1 MMNELMAEVA
11 AQTRTRARRERLGF
25 PSLLL
30 GGAHLAVLS
39 AFALAQPLFDL
50 FSKNAEFFAVRCSS
64 PLEIV
69 GFALAVTFLPPLA
82 MLAVEAL
89 AGLASPILRR
99 ALHLVFVAGLT
110 GLIAIQLVKRAG
122 DHSSAL
128 VIALAAAAGIVV
140 ALLYLRVP
148 PARSFLTILSPSP
161 IVFLALFL
169 LTSPIEKLVMPE
181 DVNAAVTDVSARTP
195 VVMIVFD
202 EFPEVSLMNRSKKID
217 ADRFPNFARLA
228 RNATWFRNATTVS
241 HSTTKAVPA
250 IMTGIRP
257 QPNKLPIFAD
267 HPDNIFT
274 LLGGSYR
281 MNVVESQTSLCPKQ
295 LCGDD
300 RPRLTST
307 GTKPK
312 EASLYSDASYV
323 YLHLIA
329 PPRLEERLPSVS
341 TAWENFGNEGG
352 TQASIS
358 LSGDD
363 SRTQTGHPE
372 VWDDR
377 GGAARAF
384 FSSIRATSA
393 PTLNFAHLLLPH
405 GPYQYLPSGRQYVL
419 GSLVALGK
427 DGDSWGPQTHLVIQ
441 AYERYL
447 YQLEYTDR
455 LLGRLLSRLKTIGLY
470 DKAMIVVT
478 ADHGVSFRP
487 GDRRRGPTRTNIQDV
502 AYVPVFLKRPDQR
515 EAVIVDDHVETI
527 DILPTIADGLGISIP
542 WEADGRS
549 GFGDEHTSRVDVSG
563 FVRPLASVLDA
574 RDKALLRQIRL
585 FGTGA
590 TRPVLYGVGPAPS
603 ILGRSVSRLRVVGAG
618 SASAAIDAKPLALLR
633 SLPKGSRFYPSQV
646 TGRVSG
652 LGAGRP
658 VAIAVNGRIAGT
670 STTIDSAGAV
680 RFSILVPEELLH
692 VGRNPVRVFA
702 LSRTGTGIT
711 LTQLASA

>member
-11 AQTRTRARRERLGF
+11 AQTRTHARRERLSF

-50 FSKNAEFFAVRCSS
+50 FSKNAEFFAVRRSS

-69 GFALAVTFLPPLA
+69 SFALAVTFLPPLA

-89 AGLASPILRR
+89 AGFASPILRR

-122 DHSSAL
+122 DQSSAI
-128 VIALAAAAGIVV
+128 VIGLAAAVGIAV

-148 PARSFLTILSPSP
+148 PARSFLTILTPSP
-161 IVFLALFL
+161 VVFLALFL

-202 EFPEVSLMNRSKKID
+202 EFPDFSLMNRSKRID

-228 RNATWFRNATTVS
+228 RHATWFRNTTTVS

-257 QPNKLPIFAD
+257 RPKKLPIFAD

-281 MNVVESQTSLCPKQ
+281 MNVVESQTSLCPRQ
-295 LCGDD
+295 LCGD

-358 LSGDD
+358 LSGDT
-363 SRTQTGHPE
+363 RAPTGHPE

-384 FSSIRATSA
+384 FSSIRVTSE
-393 PTLNFAHLLLPH
+393 PTLNFAHILLPH

-419 GSLVALGK
+419 GSLVALGR
-427 DGDSWGPQTHLVIQ
+427 DGDSWGPQTHLVVQ
-441 AYERYL
+441 AYQRYL

-455 LLGRLLSRLKTIGLY
+455 LLGRLLYRLKAIDLY
-470 DKAMIVVT
+470 DKALIVVT

-487 GDRRRGPTRTNIQDV
+487 GDRRRGPTKTNIQDA
-502 AYVPVFLKRPDQR
+502 AYVPFFLKRPNQR
-515 EAVIVDDHVETI
+515 EPVIVDEHAETI
-527 DILPTIADGLGISIP
+527 DVVPTIADVLGISIP
-542 WEADGRS
+542 WETDGRS
-549 GFGDEHTSRVDVSG
+549 GFGNEHTSQVNVSG
-563 FVRPLASVLDA
+563 FVRPVASVLDA

-590 TRPVLYGVGPAPS
+590 TTPVLFGVGPAPS

-618 SASAAIDAKPLALLR
+618 SASAQIDAKPLALLR
-633 SLPKGSRFYPSQV
+633 SLPRGSRFYPSQV
-646 TGRVSG
+646 TGTVSG

-670 STTIDSAGAV
+670 SSTIDLAGAI

-702 LSRTGTGIT
+702 VSRTATGFT
-711 LTQLASA
+711 LAPLFAG

>member
-11 AQTRTRARRERLGF
+11 AQTRTRARREHFSF
-25 PSLLL
+25 PSLLV

-39 AFALAQPLFDL
+39 SFALAQPLFDL
-50 FSKNAEFFAVRCSS
+50 FSKNAEFFAVRRSS
-64 PLEIV
+64 PLQIV
-69 GFALAVTFLPPLA
+69 AFALAVTFLPPLA

-89 AGLASPILRR
+89 TGLVSLVLRR

-128 VIALAAAAGIVV
+128 VIGLAAAVGIAV
-140 ALLYLRVP
+140 AALYLRLP

-161 IVFLALFL
+161 LVFLALFL
-169 LTSPIEKLVMPE
+169 LASPVEKLVMPE

-202 EFPEVSLMNRSKKID
+202 EFPEFSLMDRAKKID

-228 RNATWFRNATTVS
+228 RKATWFRNATTVS

-257 QPNKLPIFAD
+257 RPHKLPIFAD

-281 MNVVESQTSLCPKQ
+281 MNVIESQTALCPKQ

-307 GTKPK
+307 GTQLK

-358 LSGDD
+358 FSGD
-363 SRTQTGHPE
+363 SRTPTGHPE
-372 VWDDR
+372 LWDDR
-377 GGAARAF
+377 GGSTRAF
-384 FSSIRATSA
+384 ISSIRATSR
-393 PTLNFAHLLLPH
+393 PTLNFAHILLPH

-419 GSLVALGK
+419 GNLVALGR
-427 DGDSWGPQTHLVIQ
+427 DGDSWGPQRALVVQ

-455 LLGRLLSRLKTIGLY
+455 LLGRLLSRLKAIGLY
-470 DKAMIVVT
+470 DKALILVT

-502 AYVPVFLKRPDQR
+502 AYVPLFLKRPNQA
-515 EAVIVDDHVETI
+515 EAAIVDDHVETV
-527 DILPTIADGLGISIP
+527 DILPTIADVLGITIP
-542 WEADGRS
+542 WKADGRS

-563 FVRPLASVLDA
+563 FVRPVASVLAA

-603 ILGRSVSRLRVVGAG
+603 ILGRSTSRFRVVGAG
-618 SASAAIDAKPLALLR
+618 SASAAIDSKPLGLLR

-652 LGAGRP
+652 LGAGRA

-670 STTIDSAGAV
+670 STTFDSAGAI
-680 RFSILVPEELLH
+680 RFTILVPEELLH
-692 VGRNPVRVFA
+692 PGRNPVRVFA
-702 LSRTGTGIT
+702 VSGTGASVT
-711 LTQLASA
+711 LAQLASA

>member
-1 MMNELMAEVA
+1 MNELMAEVA
-11 AQTRTRARRERLGF
+11 AQTRTRARRERLSF

-50 FSKNAEFFAVRCSS
+50 FSKNAEFFAVRRSS

-69 GFALAVTFLPPLA
+69 GFAFAVTFLPPLA

-89 AGLASPILRR
+89 AGLASPIIRR

-122 DHSSAL
+122 DLSSAL
-128 VIALAAAAGIVV
+128 VIGLAAAVGVGV

-161 IVFLALFL
+161 VVFLALFL
-169 LTSPIEKLVMPE
+169 LASPVEKLVMPE

-202 EFPEVSLMNRSKKID
+202 EFPNFSLMNRTKGID

-257 QPNKLPIFAD
+257 RPNKLPIFAD

-281 MNVVESQTSLCPKQ
+281 MNVVESQTSLCPRQ

-307 GTKPK
+307 GTRPK

-352 TQASIS
+352 TQTSIS
-358 LSGDD
+358 LSGV
-363 SRTQTGHPE
+363 SRAPTGHPE
-372 VWDDR
+372 LWDDR

-384 FSSIRATSA
+384 FSSIRVTSQ
-393 PTLNFAHLLLPH
+393 PTLNFAHILLPH

-419 GSLVALGK
+419 GSLVALGR
-427 DGDSWGPQTHLVIQ
+427 DGDSWGPQTALVVQ

-470 DKAMIVVT
+470 DKALIVVT

-487 GDRRRGPTRTNIQDV
+487 GDRRRGPTSTNIQDV
-502 AYVPVFLKRPDQR
+502 AYVPLFLKRPDQH
-515 EAVIVDDHVETI
+515 EPVIVDEHVETI
-527 DILPTIADGLGISIP
+527 DIVPTIADVLGISLP

-549 GFGDEHTSRVDVSG
+549 GFGGEHTSRVNVSG
-563 FVRPLASVLDA
+563 FVRPVASVLDA
-574 RDKALLRQIRL
+574 RDKALLRQIKL

-590 TRPVLYGVGPAPS
+590 TMPVLFGVGPAPS

-618 SASAAIDAKPLALLR
+618 SASAEIDAKPLALLR
-633 SLPKGSRFYPSQV
+633 SLPRGSRFYPSQV
-646 TGRVSG
+646 TGMVRG

-670 STTIDSAGAV
+670 STTIDSAGAI
-680 RFSILVPEELLH
+680 RFSMLVPEELLH

-702 LSRTGTGIT
+702 VSRTGAGIT
-711 LTQLASA
+711 LAQLASA

>member
-1 MMNELMAEVA
+1 MMNELMADVA
-11 AQTRTRARRERLGF
+11 AQTRTQARRERFSF
-25 PSLLL
+25 PSLLV

-50 FSKNAEFFAVRCSS
+50 FSKNAEFFAVRRSS

-69 GFALAVTFLPPLA
+69 GFALAVTFLPPVA

-89 AGLASPILRR
+89 AGLASPVLRR

-128 VIALAAAAGIVV
+128 VIALAAAVGIAV

-161 IVFLALFL
+161 VVFLALFL
-169 LTSPIEKLVMPE
+169 LASPIEKLVMPE

-202 EFPEVSLMNRSKKID
+202 EFPDFSLMDRAHKID

-228 RNATWFRNATTVS
+228 RSSTWFRNATTVS

-267 HPDNIFT
+267 HPDSLFT

-281 MNVVESQTSLCPKQ
+281 MNVVESQTALCPKQ

-307 GTKPK
+307 GTQPK

-329 PPRLEERLPSVS
+329 PRRLEERLPSVS

-352 TQASIS
+352 TQTSINF
-358 LSGDD
+358 SGD
-363 SRTQTGHPE
+363 SRTPTGHPE
-372 VWDDR
+372 LWDDR
-377 GGAARAF
+377 GGAVRAF
-384 FSSIRATSA
+384 ISSIRATPE
-393 PTLNFAHLLLPH
+393 PTLNFAHILLPH

-419 GSLVALGK
+419 GNLVALGR
-427 DGDSWGPQTHLVIQ
+427 DGDSWGPQTALVVQ

-455 LLGRLLSRLKTIGLY
+455 LLGRLLSRLKAIRLY
-470 DKAMIVVT
+470 DKALIVVT

-487 GDRRRGPTRTNIQDV
+487 GDRRRGPTRTNLQDV
-502 AYVPVFLKRPDQR
+502 AYVPLFLKRPDQR
-515 EAVIVDDHVETI
+515 EAVIVDDHVETV
-527 DILPTIADGLGISIP
+527 DIVPTIADVLGITIP

-549 GFGDEHTSRVDVSG
+549 GFGNEHTSRVDVSG
-563 FVRPLASVLDA
+563 FVRPVESVLEA
-574 RDKALLRQIRL
+574 RDKALLRQIGL

-590 TRPVLYGVGPAPS
+590 TMPVLFGVGPAPS

-618 SASAAIDAKPLALLR
+618 SVSAEIDSKPLGLLR
-633 SLPKGSRFYPSQV
+633 SLSKGSRFYPSQV

-670 STTIDSAGAV
+670 STTIDSAGAI

-692 VGRNPVRVFA
+692 PGRNPVRVFA
-702 LSRTGTGIT
+702 VSGTGAGVT
-711 LTQLASA
+711 LAQLASA

>member
-1 MMNELMAEVA
+1 MMNELMADVA
-11 AQTRTRARRERLGF
+11 VQTRTQTRRERFSF
-25 PSLLL
+25 PSLLV

-50 FSKNAEFFAVRCSS
+50 FSKNAEFFAVRRSS

-82 MLAVEAL
+82 MLAVEAP
-89 AGLASPILRR
+89 AGLASPVLRR

-128 VIALAAAAGIVV
+128 VIALAAAVGIAI

-169 LTSPIEKLVMPE
+169 LASPIEKLVMPE

-202 EFPEVSLMNRSKKID
+202 EFPDFSLMDRAHKID

-228 RNATWFRNATTVS
+228 RSSTWFRNATTVS

-281 MNVVESQTSLCPKQ
+281 MNVIESQTALCPKQ

-300 RPRLTST
+300 RPRSTSI
-307 GTKPK
+307 GTQPR

-358 LSGDD
+358 LSGD
-363 SRTQTGHPE
+363 SRTPTGHPE
-372 VWDDR
+372 LWDDR
-377 GGAARAF
+377 GGATRAF
-384 FSSIRATSA
+384 ISSIRATSEPA
-393 PTLNFAHLLLPH
+393 LNFAHILLPH

-419 GSLVALGK
+419 GNLVALGR
-427 DGDSWGPQTHLVIQ
+427 DGDRWGPQTHLVVQ

-455 LLGRLLSRLKTIGLY
+455 LVGRLLSRLKAIGLY
-470 DKAMIVVT
+470 DKALIVVT

-502 AYVPVFLKRPDQR
+502 AYVPLFLKRPDQR
-515 EAVIVDDHVETI
+515 EAVIVDDHVETV
-527 DILPTIADGLGISIP
+527 DIVPTIADVLGITIP
-542 WEADGRS
+542 WDVDGRS
-549 GFGDEHTSRVDVSG
+549 GFGEEHTSNVDVSG
-563 FVRPLASVLDA
+563 FVRPVASVLAA
-574 RDKALLRQIRL
+574 RDKALLRQIGL

-590 TRPVLYGVGPAPS
+590 TMPVLFGVGPAPG

-618 SASAAIDAKPLALLR
+618 SASAAIDSKPLGLLR
-633 SLPKGSRFYPSQV
+633 SLPRGSRFYPSQV

-670 STTIDSAGAV
+670 STTIESAGAI

-692 VGRNPVRVFA
+692 PGRNPVRVFA
-702 LSRTGTGIT
+702 VSGTGAGLT
-711 LTQLASA
+711 LAQLASA

>member
-1 MMNELMAEVA
+1 MRDRGRSRGDIV
-11 AQTRTRARRERLGF
+11 R
-25 PSLLL
+25 
-30 GGAHLAVLS
+30 GGVHLAVLS
-39 AFALAQPLFDL
+39 SLALAQPVLDIL
-50 FSKNAEFFAVRCSS
+50 GRNPAFFAVRGS
-64 PLEIV
+64 PGTQIV
-69 GFALAVTFLPPLA
+69 LFALAITLGLPALLVLVELLVRAISPRLA
-82 MLAVEAL
+82 D
-89 AGLASPILRR
+89 
-99 ALHLVFVAGLT
+99 ALHLLFVAALATLFALLVLTRTEALTEGAAVAAVAALGL
-110 GLIAIQLVKRAG
+110 
-122 DHSSAL
+122 
-128 VIALAAAAGIVV
+128 LAAAAYRKAAV
-140 ALLYLRVP
+140 
-148 PARSFLTILSPSP
+148 ARSFLTVLAPVP
-161 IVFLALFL
+161 LVFLALFL
-169 LTSPIEKLVMPE
+169 FNTPVSDLVFEAQPVARSAAPVTS
-181 DVNAAVTDVSARTP
+181 RTP
-195 VVMIVFD
+195 VVLILFD
-202 EFPEVSLMNRSKKID
+202 EFSTVSLMDRRERVD
-217 ADRFPNFARLA
+217 PVRFPNFAALA
-228 RNATWFRNATTVS
+228 GDSTWYRSATTTYLLSEV
-241 HSTTKAVPA
+241 AVPSVF
-250 IMTGIRP
+250 TGLEP
-257 QPNKLPIFAD
+257 VPGQLPLASKYPNS
-267 HPDNIFT
+267 IFT

-358 LSGDD
+358 FSGDD
-363 SRTQTGHPE
+363 SRAPTGHPE

-377 GGAARAF
+377 GGTARAF
-384 FSSIRATSA
+384 FSSVRVTSE

-419 GSLVALGK
+419 GNLVALGK
-427 DGDSWGPQTHLVIQ
+427 DGDSWGPQTHLVVQ

-447 YQLEYTDR
+447 YQLKYTDR
-455 LLGRLLSRLKTIGLY
+455 RRGRLLSRLKAIGLY
-470 DKAMIVVT
+470 DKAMIGVT

-502 AYVPVFLKRPDQR
+502 AYVPLFLKRPDQR
-515 EAVIVDDHVETI
+515 EPVIVDDHVETV
-527 DILPTIADGLGISIP
+527 DILPTIADVLGISIA
-542 WEADGRS
+542 WEVDGRS
-549 GFGDEHTSRVDVSG
+549 GFGDEHTTRVNVSG
-563 FVRPLASVLDA
+563 FVRPVASVLDA

-590 TRPVLYGVGPAPS
+590 TTPVLFGVGPAPS

-618 SASAAIDAKPLALLR
+618 SASAEMDAKPLALLR
-633 SLPKGSRFYPSQV
+633 SLPRGSRFYPSQV

-658 VAIAVNGRIAGT
+658 IAIAVNGRIAGT
-670 STTIDSAGAV
+670 STTIDSAGAI

-702 LSRTGTGIT
+702 VSRTATGIT
-711 LTQLASA
+711 LAPLFSG

>member
-1 MMNELMAEVA
+1 MNELMADAV
-11 AQTRTRARRERLGF
+11 AQTRTRARHERFSF
-25 PSLLL
+25 PSLLV

-50 FSKNAEFFAVRCSS
+50 FSKNAEFFAVRRSS

-82 MLAVEAL
+82 MFAVEAL
-89 AGLASPILRR
+89 AGLASPFLRR

-128 VIALAAAAGIVV
+128 VIALAAAVGIAV
-140 ALLYLRVP
+140 ALLYLRAP
-148 PARSFLTILSPSP
+148 PARSFLTILSPAP
-161 IVFLALFL
+161 LVFVALFL
-169 LTSPIEKLVMPE
+169 LASPIEKLVLPE
-181 DVNAAVTDVSARTP
+181 DVNAAITDVSSRTP
-195 VVMIVFD
+195 IVMIVLD
-202 EFPEVSLMNRSKKID
+202 EFSDVSVMDRGHRID

-228 RNATWFRNATTVS
+228 RTAAWFRNATTVS
-241 HSTTKAVPA
+241 HTTTKAVPA
-250 IMTGIRP
+250 IMSGIRP
-257 QPNKLPIFAD
+257 RSKKLPIFAD

-281 MNVVESQTSLCPKQ
+281 MNVVEAQTSLCPRQ

-300 RPRLTST
+300 RPRLTGT
-307 GTKPK
+307 GTRVK

-352 TQASIS
+352 AQASINF
-358 LSGDD
+358 SGDD
-363 SRTQTGHPE
+363 APKGHPE
-372 VWDDR
+372 SWDDR
-377 GGAARAF
+377 GGATRAF
-384 FSSIRATSA
+384 ISSIRATSR
-393 PTLNFAHLLLPH
+393 PTLNFAHILLPH
-405 GPYQYLPSGRQYVL
+405 GPYQYLPSGRQYAL
-419 GSLVALGK
+419 GSLVALGR
-427 DGDSWGPQTHLVIQ
+427 DGDSWGPQTALVVQ
-441 AYERYL
+441 AYQRYL

-455 LLGRLLSRLKTIGLY
+455 LLGRLLSRLRKIGLY
-470 DKAMIVVT
+470 DKALIVVT
-478 ADHGVSFRP
+478 ADHGISFRP

-502 AYVPVFLKRPDQR
+502 AYVPLFVKRPGQR
-515 EAVIVDDHVETI
+515 ESVIVDDHVETI
-527 DILPTIADGLGISIP
+527 DILPTIADVLGITIP
-542 WEADGRS
+542 WRTDGRS
-549 GFGDEHTSRVDVSG
+549 GFGDVHTSRVDVSG
-563 FVRPLASVLDA
+563 LVTPVATVLES

-590 TRPVLYGVGPAPS
+590 TRPVLFGVGPAPR

-618 SASAAIDAKPLALLR
+618 SASAQIDPKPLALLR
-633 SLPKGSRFYPSQV
+633 SLPKGSRFSPSQV
-646 TGRVSG
+646 TGKVRG

-670 STTIDSAGAV
+670 STTINSAGAI
-680 RFSILVPEELLH
+680 RFSLLVPEELLH
-692 VGRNPVRVFA
+692 PGRNPVRIFA
-702 LSRTGTGIT
+702 LSGAGARLS
-711 LTQLASA
+711 LTPLASG

>member
-1 MMNELMAEVA
+1 
-11 AQTRTRARRERLGF
+11 
-25 PSLLL
+25 
-30 GGAHLAVLS
+30 
-39 AFALAQPLFDL
+39 
-50 FSKNAEFFAVRCSS
+50 
-64 PLEIV
+64 
-69 GFALAVTFLPPLA
+69 

-89 AGLASPILRR
+89 AGLASPLLRR

-128 VIALAAAAGIVV
+128 VIALAAAVGIAV

-148 PARSFLTILSPSP
+148 PGEELPDDFSPSP

-202 EFPEVSLMNRSKKID
+202 EFPEFSLMNRSKKID

-300 RPRLTST
+300 RPRLTSS
-307 GTKPK
+307 GAKPK

-363 SRTQTGHPE
+363 GRAPTGHPE
-372 VWDDR
+372 VWDV
-377 GGAARAF
+377 
-384 FSSIRATSA
+384 
-393 PTLNFAHLLLPH
+393 H
-405 GPYQYLPSGRQYVL
+405 
-419 GSLVALGK
+419 
-427 DGDSWGPQTHLVIQ
+427 
-441 AYERYL
+441 
-447 YQLEYTDR
+447 
-455 LLGRLLSRLKTIGLY
+455 
-470 DKAMIVVT
+470 
-478 ADHGVSFRP
+478 
-487 GDRRRGPTRTNIQDV
+487 
-502 AYVPVFLKRPDQR
+502 VPP
-515 EAVIVDDHVETI
+515 A
-527 DILPTIADGLGISIP
+527 G
-542 WEADGRS
+542 GRS
-549 GFGDEHTSRVDVSG
+549 
-563 FVRPLASVLDA
+563 RP
-574 RDKALLRQIRL
+574 
-585 FGTGA
+585 
-590 TRPVLYGVGPAPS
+590 
-603 ILGRSVSRLRVVGAG
+603 
-618 SASAAIDAKPLALLR
+618 ASAVIDAKPLALLR
-633 SLPKGSRFYPSQV
+633 SLPEAFRFYPSQV
-646 TGRVSG
+646 TGRAQRSGRRPTGGDRRKWGALRAPRRRSTPPAWSGSRSSCRKSYSTSAGTPCVSLPLAG
-652 LGAGRP
+652 PVPASHSRSSLRLSCYLEGGRHAAESLVARERCEDGPQLGPALRARQNPAERSQVAADGFQLPEDRLRRAGSSSSGAPPRSSRKRSSVGRSSS
-658 VAIAVNGRIAGT
+658 VAADGSGARLRHLAVRRASASVREPRSAGT
-670 STTIDSAGAV
+670 SDNG
-680 RFSILVPEELLH
+680 
-692 VGRNPVRVFA
+692 
-702 LSRTGTGIT
+702 
-711 LTQLASA
+711 ASAAAASSSSGIAAIASTASRATARDPAGRRTVGSASSRR

>member
-1 MMNELMAEVA
+1 MMNELMADVA
-11 AQTRTRARRERLGF
+11 AQTRTQARRERFSF
-25 PSLLL
+25 PSLLV

-50 FSKNAEFFAVRCSS
+50 FSKNAEFFAVRRSS

-69 GFALAVTFLPPLA
+69 GFALAVTFLPPVA

-89 AGLASPILRR
+89 AGLASPVLRR

-128 VIALAAAAGIVV
+128 VIALAAAVGIAV

-161 IVFLALFL
+161 VVFLALFL
-169 LTSPIEKLVMPE
+169 LASPIEKLVMPE

-202 EFPEVSLMNRSKKID
+202 EFPDFSLMDRAHKID

-228 RNATWFRNATTVS
+228 RSSTWFRNATTVS

-267 HPDNIFT
+267 HPDSIFT

-281 MNVVESQTSLCPKQ
+281 MNVVESQTALCPKQ

-307 GTKPK
+307 GTQPK

-329 PPRLEERLPSVS
+329 PRRLEERLPSVS

-352 TQASIS
+352 TQTSIS
-358 LSGDD
+358 FSGD
-363 SRTQTGHPE
+363 SRTPTGHPE
-372 VWDDR
+372 LWDDR
-377 GGAARAF
+377 GGAVRAF
-384 FSSIRATSA
+384 ISSIRATPE
-393 PTLNFAHLLLPH
+393 PTLNFAHILLPH

-419 GSLVALGK
+419 GNLVALGR
-427 DGDSWGPQTHLVIQ
+427 DGDSWGPQTALVVQ

-455 LLGRLLSRLKTIGLY
+455 LLGRLLSRLKAIRLY
-470 DKAMIVVT
+470 DKALIVVT

-487 GDRRRGPTRTNIQDV
+487 GDRRRGPTRTNLQDV
-502 AYVPVFLKRPDQR
+502 AYVPLFLKRPDQR
-515 EAVIVDDHVETI
+515 EAVIVDDHVETV
-527 DILPTIADGLGISIP
+527 DIVPTIADVLGITIP

-563 FVRPLASVLDA
+563 LVRPVESVLEA
-574 RDKALLRQIRL
+574 RDKALLRQIGL

-590 TRPVLYGVGPAPS
+590 TMPVLFGVGPAPS
-603 ILGRSVSRLRVVGAG
+603 ILGRFVSRLRVVGAG
-618 SASAAIDAKPLALLR
+618 SASAAIDSKPLGLLR

-670 STTIDSAGAV
+670 STTIDSAGAIQ
-680 RFSILVPEELLH
+680 FSILVPEELLH
-692 VGRNPVRVFA
+692 PGRNPVRVFA
-702 LSRTGTGIT
+702 VSGTGAGVT
-711 LTQLASA
+711 LAQLASA

>member
-1 MMNELMAEVA
+1 MNELMADVA
-11 AQTRTRARRERLGF
+11 AQTRTQARRESVSF
-25 PSLLL
+25 PSMLV

-50 FSKNAEFFAVRCSS
+50 FSKNAEFFAVRRSS

-82 MLAVEAL
+82 MLAVEAV
-89 AGLASPILRR
+89 ARLASPVLQR

-122 DHSSAL
+122 DQSSAL
-128 VIALAAAAGIVV
+128 VIALAAAVGIAV
-140 ALLYLRVP
+140 ALLYLRVA

-161 IVFLALFL
+161 VVFLALFL
-169 LTSPIEKLVMPE
+169 LASPIEKLVLPE
-181 DVNAAVTDVSARTP
+181 DVDAAVTDVSARAP

-202 EFPEVSLMNRSKKID
+202 EFPDFSLMNRSEKID

-228 RNATWFRNATTVS
+228 RHSTWFRNATTVS
-241 HSTTKAVPA
+241 HTTTKAVPA

-257 QPNKLPIFAD
+257 RPDKLPIFAD
-267 HPDNIFT
+267 HPDNIFR

-281 MNVVESQTSLCPKQ
+281 MNVVESQTALCPKQ

-307 GTKPK
+307 GTQPK
-312 EASLYSDASYV
+312 EASLFSDASYV

-352 TQASIS
+352 TQTSIS
-358 LSGDD
+358 LSGD
-363 SRTQTGHPE
+363 SRTPTGHPE
-372 VWDDR
+372 LWDDR
-377 GGAARAF
+377 GGAVRAF
-384 FSSIRATSA
+384 ISSIRRTTA
-393 PTLNFAHLLLPH
+393 PSLNFAHILLPH

-419 GSLVALGK
+419 GNMVALGR
-427 DGDSWGPQTHLVIQ
+427 DGDSWGHQTHLVAQ

-455 LLGRLLSRLKTIGLY
+455 LLGRLLSRLKAIEVY
-470 DKAMIVVT
+470 DKALIVVT

-502 AYVPVFLKRPDQR
+502 AYVPFFLKRPDQR
-515 EAVIVDDHVETI
+515 QAVIVDDHVETV
-527 DILPTIADGLGISIP
+527 DILPTLADALGITIP
-542 WEADGRS
+542 WDVDGRS
-549 GFGDEHTSRVDVSG
+549 GFGDKHRARVNVSG
-563 FVRPLASVLDA
+563 FVRPVAAVLEA
-574 RDKALLRQIRL
+574 REKALRRQIRL

-590 TRPVLYGVGPAPS
+590 TMPVLFGIGPARS
-603 ILGRSVSRLRVVGAG
+603 ILGRSLSRLRVVGAG
-618 SASAAIDAKPLALLR
+618 PASAEIDSKPLALLR
-633 SLPKGSRFYPSQV
+633 SLPRGSRFYPSQV
-646 TGRVSG
+646 TGKVSG

-670 STTIDSAGAV
+670 STTINSAGAI

-692 VGRNPVRVFA
+692 TGRNPVRVFA
-702 LSRTGTGIT
+702 VSRTGAGIT
-711 LTQLASA
+711 LTPLASA

>member
-11 AQTRTRARRERLGF
+11 AQTRAHARRERFSF

-50 FSKNAEFFAVRCSS
+50 FSKNAEFFAVRRSS

-82 MLAVEAL
+82 MLVVEAL

-128 VIALAAAAGIVV
+128 VIGLAAAVGLAV

-161 IVFLALFL
+161 LVFLALFL
-169 LTSPIEKLVMPE
+169 LTSPIEKLVLPE

-202 EFPEVSLMNRSKKID
+202 EFPDFSLMNRAKKID

-241 HSTTKAVPA
+241 HTTTKAVPA

-257 QPNKLPIFAD
+257 RPNKLPIFAD

-281 MNVVESQTSLCPKQ
+281 MNVVESQTSLCPRQ

-307 GTKPK
+307 GQEPK

-352 TQASIS
+352 TQTSIS
-358 LSGDD
+358 LSGD
-363 SRTQTGHPE
+363 SRAPTGHPE
-372 VWDDR
+372 LWDDR
-377 GGAARAF
+377 GGAARTF
-384 FSSIRATSA
+384 FSSIRVTSE
-393 PTLNFAHLLLPH
+393 PTLNFAHILLPH

-419 GSLVALGK
+419 GSLVALGR
-427 DGDSWGPQTHLVIQ
+427 DGDSWGPQAHLVVQ

-455 LLGRLLSRLKTIGLY
+455 LLGRLLYRLKAIGLY
-470 DKAMIVVT
+470 DKALIVVT

-487 GDRRRGPTRTNIQDV
+487 EDRRRGPTRTNIQDV
-502 AYVPVFLKRPDQR
+502 AYVPLFLKRPNQR
-515 EAVIVDDHVETI
+515 EPVMVDDHVETI
-527 DILPTIADGLGISIP
+527 DILPTIVDVLGISIP
-542 WEADGRS
+542 WVADGRS
-549 GFGDEHTSRVDVSG
+549 GFGGEHTSQVNVSG
-563 FVRPLASVLDA
+563 FVRPVASVLDA

-590 TRPVLYGVGPAPS
+590 TRPVLFGIGPAPS

-618 SASAAIDAKPLALLR
+618 SASAEIDAKPLALLR
-633 SLPKGSRFYPSQV
+633 SLPRGSRFYPSQV
-646 TGRVSG
+646 MGRVNG

-670 STTIDSAGAV
+670 STTIDSAGAI

-692 VGRNPVRVFA
+692 AGRNPVRVFA
-702 LSRTGTGIT
+702 ITRTATGIR
-711 LTQLASA
+711 LAQLFAG

>member
-1 MMNELMAEVA
+1 M
-11 AQTRTRARRERLGF
+11 
-25 PSLLL
+25 
-30 GGAHLAVLS
+30 
-39 AFALAQPLFDL
+39 
-50 FSKNAEFFAVRCSS
+50 
-64 PLEIV
+64 
-69 GFALAVTFLPPLA
+69 
-82 MLAVEAL
+82 

-128 VIALAAAAGIVV
+128 VIALAAAVGIAV

-148 PARSFLTILSPSP
+148 PARSFLTILTPSP

-202 EFPEVSLMNRSKKID
+202 EFPEFSLMNREQE
-217 ADRFPNFARLA
+217 DRRRTGSPTSRGS
-228 RNATWFRNATTVS
+228 RGTATWFRNATTVS
-241 HSTTKAVPA
+241 HTTTKAVPA

-257 QPNKLPIFAD
+257 RPNKLPIFAD

-281 MNVVESQTSLCPKQ
+281 MNVVESQTSLCPRQ

-352 TQASIS
+352 TQTSIS
-358 LSGDD
+358 LSGD
-363 SRTQTGHPE
+363 SRTPTGHPE
-372 VWDDR
+372 LWDDR

-384 FSSIRATSA
+384 FSSIRVTPE
-393 PTLNFAHLLLPH
+393 PTLNFAHILLPH

-419 GSLVALGK
+419 GSLVALGR
-427 DGDSWGPQTHLVIQ
+427 DGDSWGPQTHLVVQ

-455 LLGRLLSRLKTIGLY
+455 LLGRLLSRLKAIGLY
-470 DKAMIVVT
+470 DKALIVVT

-502 AYVPVFLKRPDQR
+502 AYVPLFLKRPDQR

-527 DILPTIADGLGISIP
+527 DILPTIADALGISDP
-542 WEADGRS
+542 LGGGRAL
-549 GFGDEHTSRVDVSG
+549 GLRGRAHLPVNVSG
-563 FVRPLASVLDA
+563 FVRPVASVLDA

-590 TRPVLYGVGPAPS
+590 TTPVLFGVGPAPS

-618 SASAAIDAKPLALLR
+618 SASAEIDAKPLALLR
-633 SLPKGSRFYPSQV
+633 SLPRGSRFYPSQV

-670 STTIDSAGAV
+670 STTIDSAGAI

-702 LSRTGTGIT
+702 VSRTGTGIT
-711 LTQLASA
+711 LTPALLPAS

>member
-1 MMNELMAEVA
+1 MMNELMADVA
-11 AQTRTRARRERLGF
+11 AQTRAGTRREGLSF
-25 PSLLL
+25 PSLLI
-30 GGAHLAVLS
+30 GGAHLAVLT

-50 FSKNAEFFAVRCSS
+50 FSKNAEFFAVRRSS

-69 GFALAVTFLPPLA
+69 AFALAVTFLPPLA
-82 MLAVEAL
+82 MLAAETFV
-89 AGLASPILRR
+89 GLVSSVLRR

-110 GLIAIQLVKRAG
+110 GLVAIQLVKRAG
-122 DHSSAL
+122 DLSSAL
-128 VIALAAAAGIVV
+128 VIGLAAAVGIAV
-140 ALLYLRVP
+140 AMLYLRVP

-161 IVFLALFL
+161 VVFLALFL
-169 LTSPIEKLVMPE
+169 LASPIEKLVLPE

-202 EFPEVSLMNRSKKID
+202 EFPEISLMDRAHKID

-228 RNATWFRNATTVS
+228 RNSTWFRNATAVS
-241 HSTTKAVPA
+241 HTTTKAVPA

-257 QPNKLPIFAD
+257 RPNKLPIFAD
-267 HPDNIFT
+267 HPHSIFT
-274 LLGGSYR
+274 LFGGSYR
-281 MNVVESQTSLCPKQ
+281 MNVVESQTSLCPRQ
-295 LCGDD
+295 LCGDN

-307 GTKPK
+307 GTRPK

-352 TQASIS
+352 TEASIS
-358 LSGDD
+358 FSGD
-363 SRTQTGHPE
+363 SRTPTGHGE
-372 VWDDR
+372 SWDDR
-377 GGAARAF
+377 GGSTRAF
-384 FSSIRATSA
+384 ISSIRATPRPA
-393 PTLNFAHLLLPH
+393 LNFAHILLPH

-419 GSLVALGK
+419 GSLVALGR
-427 DGDSWGPQTHLVIQ
+427 DGDSWGPQTALVVQ

-455 LLGRLLSRLKTIGLY
+455 LVGRLLSRLRAIGLY
-470 DKAMIVVT
+470 DKALIVVT

-487 GDRRRGPTRTNIQDV
+487 GDRRRGPTRTNLQDV
-502 AYVPVFLKRPDQR
+502 AYVPLFLKRPGQR

-527 DILPTIADGLGISIP
+527 DILPTIADVLGISIP

-549 GFGDEHTSRVDVSG
+549 GFGSEHTPRVDVSG
-563 FVRPLASVLDA
+563 FVRPVASVLRA
-574 RDKALLRQIRL
+574 RDRALVRQIGL

-590 TRPVLYGVGPAPS
+590 TMPVLFGVGPARS

-618 SASAAIDAKPLALLR
+618 SASAEIDSKPLRLLQ
-633 SLPKGSRFYPSQV
+633 SLRKGSPFYPSQV
-646 TGRVSG
+646 TGRVGG

-658 VAIAVNGRIAGT
+658 VAISVNGRIAGT
-670 STTIDSAGAV
+670 SRTIDSAGAV

-692 VGRNPVRVFA
+692 PGRNPVRVFA
-702 LSRTGTGIT
+702 LSGAGGGIT
-711 LTQLASA
+711 LAPLASG

>member
-1 MMNELMAEVA
+1 MNELMAEVA
-11 AQTRTRARRERLGF
+11 AQTRAHARRERFSF

-50 FSKNAEFFAVRCSS
+50 FSKNAEFFAVRRSS

-82 MLAVEAL
+82 MLVVEAL

-128 VIALAAAAGIVV
+128 VIGLAAAVGLAV

-161 IVFLALFL
+161 LVFLALFL
-169 LTSPIEKLVMPE
+169 LTSPIEKLVLPE

-202 EFPEVSLMNRSKKID
+202 EFPDFSLMNRAKKID

-241 HSTTKAVPA
+241 HTTTKAVPA

-257 QPNKLPIFAD
+257 RPNKLPIFAD

-281 MNVVESQTSLCPKQ
+281 MNVVESQTSLCPRQ

-307 GTKPK
+307 GQEPK

-352 TQASIS
+352 TQTSIS
-358 LSGDD
+358 LSGD
-363 SRTQTGHPE
+363 SRAPTGHPE
-372 VWDDR
+372 LWDDR
-377 GGAARAF
+377 GGAARTF
-384 FSSIRATSA
+384 FSSIRVTSE
-393 PTLNFAHLLLPH
+393 PTLNFAHILLPH

-419 GSLVALGK
+419 GSLVALGR
-427 DGDSWGPQTHLVIQ
+427 DGDSWGPQAHLVVQ

-447 YQLEYTDR
+447 YQLKYTDR
-455 LLGRLLSRLKTIGLY
+455 LLGRLLYRLRAIGLY
-470 DKAMIVVT
+470 DRALIVVT

-487 GDRRRGPTRTNIQDV
+487 EDRRRGPTRTNIQDV
-502 AYVPVFLKRPDQR
+502 AYVPLFLKRPNQR
-515 EAVIVDDHVETI
+515 EPVMVDDHVETI
-527 DILPTIADGLGISIP
+527 DILPTIADVLGISIP
-542 WEADGRS
+542 WVADGRS
-549 GFGDEHTSRVDVSG
+549 GFGGEHTSQVNVSG
-563 FVRPLASVLDA
+563 FVRPVASVLDA

-590 TRPVLYGVGPAPS
+590 TRPVLFGIGPAPS
-603 ILGRSVSRLRVVGAG
+603 ILGRPVSRLRVVGAG
-618 SASAAIDAKPLALLR
+618 SASAEIDAKPLALLR
-633 SLPKGSRFYPSQV
+633 SLPRGSRFYPSQV
-646 TGRVSG
+646 MGRVNG

-670 STTIDSAGAV
+670 STTIDSAGAI

-692 VGRNPVRVFA
+692 AGRNPVRVFA
-702 LSRTGTGIT
+702 ITRTATGIR
-711 LTQLASA
+711 LAQLFAG

>member
-1 MMNELMAEVA
+1 MNELMAEVA
-11 AQTRTRARRERLGF
+11 AQTRTRARRERLSF

-50 FSKNAEFFAVRCSS
+50 FSKNAEFFAVRRSS

-89 AGLASPILRR
+89 AGLASPIVRR

-128 VIALAAAAGIVV
+128 VIALAAAVGIAV

-195 VVMIVFD
+195 VIMIVFD
-202 EFPEVSLMNRSKKID
+202 EFPEFSLMDRSKKID

-228 RNATWFRNATTVS
+228 RDATWFRNATTVS

-281 MNVVESQTSLCPKQ
+281 MNVVESQTSVCPKQ

-358 LSGDD
+358 FSGD
-363 SRTQTGHPE
+363 SRARTGHPE
-372 VWDDR
+372 LWDDR
-377 GGAARAF
+377 GGATRAF
-384 FSSIRATSA
+384 ISSIRVTSE
-393 PTLNFAHLLLPH
+393 PTLNFAHILLPH

-419 GSLVALGK
+419 GNLVALGR
-427 DGDSWGPQTHLVIQ
+427 DGDSWGPQTALVVQ

-455 LLGRLLSRLKTIGLY
+455 LLGRLLQRLKAIGLY
-470 DKAMIVVT
+470 DKALIVVT

-502 AYVPVFLKRPDQR
+502 AYVPLFLKRPDQR

-527 DILPTIADGLGISIP
+527 DILPTIADVLGISIP

-549 GFGDEHTSRVDVSG
+549 GFGNEHTSRVDVSG

-590 TRPVLYGVGPAPS
+590 TMPVLFGVGPERS
-603 ILGRSVSRLRVVGAG
+603 ILGRSLSRLRVVGAG
-618 SASAAIDAKPLALLR
+618 SASAEIDAKPLALLH

-652 LGAGRP
+652 VGAGRP

-670 STTIDSAGAV
+670 STTIDSAGAI

-702 LSRTGTGIT
+702 VSGTGTGIT
-711 LTQLASA
+711 LAQLASA

>member
-11 AQTRTRARRERLGF
+11 AQTRTRARRERLSF

-50 FSKNAEFFAVRCSS
+50 FSKNAEFFAVRRSS

-89 AGLASPILRR
+89 AGFASPIVRR

-128 VIALAAAAGIVV
+128 VIALAAAVGIAV

-202 EFPEVSLMNRSKKID
+202 EFPEFSLMDRSKKID

-228 RNATWFRNATTVS
+228 RDATWFRNATTVS

-281 MNVVESQTSLCPKQ
+281 MNVVESQTSVCPKQ

-358 LSGDD
+358 FSGD
-363 SRTQTGHPE
+363 SRARTGHPE
-372 VWDDR
+372 LWDDR
-377 GGAARAF
+377 GGATRAF
-384 FSSIRATSA
+384 ISSIRVTSE
-393 PTLNFAHLLLPH
+393 PTLNFAHILLPH

-419 GSLVALGK
+419 GNLVALGR
-427 DGDSWGPQTHLVIQ
+427 DGDSWGPQTALVVQ

-455 LLGRLLSRLKTIGLY
+455 LLGRLLFRLKAIGLY
-470 DKAMIVVT
+470 DKALIVVT

-502 AYVPVFLKRPDQR
+502 AYVPLFLKRPDQR

-527 DILPTIADGLGISIP
+527 DILPTIADVLGISIP

-549 GFGDEHTSRVDVSG
+549 GFGNEHTSRVDVSG

-590 TRPVLYGVGPAPS
+590 TMPVLFGVGPERS
-603 ILGRSVSRLRVVGAG
+603 ILGRSLSRLRVVGAG
-618 SASAAIDAKPLALLR
+618 SASAEIDAKPLALLR

-670 STTIDSAGAV
+670 STTIDSAGAI

-702 LSRTGTGIT
+702 VSRTGTGIT
-711 LTQLASA
+711 LAQLASA

>member
-11 AQTRTRARRERLGF
+11 AQTRTRARRERLSF

-50 FSKNAEFFAVRCSS
+50 FSKNAEFFAVRRSS

-89 AGLASPILRR
+89 AGLASPIVRR

-128 VIALAAAAGIVV
+128 VIALAAAVGIAV

-202 EFPEVSLMNRSKKID
+202 EFPEFSLMDRSKKID

-228 RNATWFRNATTVS
+228 RDATWFRNATTVS

-281 MNVVESQTSLCPKQ
+281 MNVVESQTSVCPKQ

-358 LSGDD
+358 FSGD
-363 SRTQTGHPE
+363 SRARTGHPE
-372 VWDDR
+372 LWDDR
-377 GGAARAF
+377 GGATRAF
-384 FSSIRATSA
+384 ISSIRVTSE
-393 PTLNFAHLLLPH
+393 PTLNFAHILLPH

-419 GSLVALGK
+419 GNLVALGR
-427 DGDSWGPQTHLVIQ
+427 DGDSWGPQTALVVQ

-455 LLGRLLSRLKTIGLY
+455 LLGRLLFRLKAIGLY
-470 DKAMIVVT
+470 DKALIVVT

-502 AYVPVFLKRPDQR
+502 AYVPLFLKRPDQR

-527 DILPTIADGLGISIP
+527 DILPTIADVLGISIP

-549 GFGDEHTSRVDVSG
+549 GFGNEHTSRVDVSG

-590 TRPVLYGVGPAPS
+590 TMPVLFGVGPERS
-603 ILGRSVSRLRVVGAG
+603 ILGRSLSRLRVVGAG
-618 SASAAIDAKPLALLR
+618 SASAEIDAKPLALLR

-670 STTIDSAGAV
+670 STTIDSAGAI

-702 LSRTGTGIT
+702 VSGTGTGIT
-711 LTQLASA
+711 LAQLASA